1 MRGHLSG
8 FVQLVGIQELDCKPG
23 EILGHLFTVQPSA
36 QVPGEERCFITSLL
50 FHMPRVGLLSEGSR
64 LGGGSWTEGVRMLV
78 LLFVLGQQEPPGNPQ
93 CQINGQILAYSLLGL
108 QDPSWMQ
115 TLMPKSHVNP
125 TQRPEHRSERMWLGA
140 RTTKYPQGLQAPL
153 QPSVS

>member
-8 FVQLVGIQELDCKPG
+8 FIQLVGIQELYCKPG

-50 FHMPRVGLLSEGSR
+50 LGLFFHMPRAGLPSEGSR

-78 LLFVLGQQEPPGNPQ
+78 LLFVLGQQEPPNNPGML
-93 CQINGQILAYSLLGL
+93 NGQILAYSLCGT
-108 QDPSWMQ
+108 PG
-115 TLMPKSHVNP
+115 PKLDTDSPAQVPCQSNP
-125 TQRPEHRSERMWLGA
+125 KTRAQVRKDVARS
-140 RTTKYPQGLQAPL
+140 
-153 QPSVS
+153 

>member
-1 MRGHLSG
+1 MQGHLSG

-50 FHMPRVGLLSEGSR
+50 FHMPRAGLLSEGSR

-93 CQINGQILAYSLLGL
+93 CQMVRFLLIAFWDSRTQAGVSCPSPMSIQPKDLSTGQKGC
-108 QDPSWMQ
+108 
-115 TLMPKSHVNP
+115 
-125 TQRPEHRSERMWLGA
+125 G
-140 RTTKYPQGLQAPL
+140 
-153 QPSVS
+153 

>member
-50 FHMPRVGLLSEGSR
+50 FHMPRAGLLSEGSR

-93 CQINGQILAYSLLGL
+93 CQMVRFLLIAFWDSRTQAGCRLSCPSPMSIQPKDLSTGQKGC
-108 QDPSWMQ
+108 
-115 TLMPKSHVNP
+115 
-125 TQRPEHRSERMWLGA
+125 G
-140 RTTKYPQGLQAPL
+140 
-153 QPSVS
+153 